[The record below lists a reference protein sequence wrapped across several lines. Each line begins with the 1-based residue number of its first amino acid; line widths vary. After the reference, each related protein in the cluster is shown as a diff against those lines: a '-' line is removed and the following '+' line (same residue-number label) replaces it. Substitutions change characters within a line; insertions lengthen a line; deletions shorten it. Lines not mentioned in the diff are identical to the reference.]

1 MIVFSKRNI
10 VIPGPD
16 GQKFLL
22 KKDGIG
28 PVPAWAEKSAYLKAV
43 AADGKVVITEEAKK
57 PRKPSEDEK

>member
-1 MIVFSKRNI
+1 MNNKKRLDLLLVERN
-10 VIPGPD
+10 D
-16 GQKFLL
+16 LL

-28 PVPAWAEKSAYLKAV
+28 PVPAWAEKSAYLKAL

>member
-22 KKDGIG
+22 KKAGIG
-28 PVPAWAEKSAYLKAV
+28 PVPVWAEKSAYLMALASV
-43 AADGKVVITEEAKK
+43 GKFGITEESKK